1 MYKHKMDKLPITVSN
16 LFSTNSTVHTHN
28 TRQMHKYHVIAAKT
42 NKTKFGIKYRGPSIW
57 NKLPDELLCIHNIKL
72 FKRKCKQLVLFDD
85 FN

>member
-72 FKRKCKQLVLFDD
+72 FKRKCKQFVLFND
-85 FN
+85 FK